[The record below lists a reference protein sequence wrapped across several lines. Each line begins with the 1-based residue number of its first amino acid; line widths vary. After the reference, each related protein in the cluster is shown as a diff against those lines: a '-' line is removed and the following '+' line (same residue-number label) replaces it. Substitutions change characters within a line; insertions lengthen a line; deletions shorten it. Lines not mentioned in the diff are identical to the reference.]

1 MHERKTR
8 TARQTSQDDRQKQM
22 AIGYLTDSD
31 DLIKLKLLYKG
42 KKYSTC
48 TCIDLTI
55 CNNLSDIFF
64 WRVLQ
69 FQNVPVGVKLFFNA
83 PDLGLKRSCLC

>member
-8 TARQTSQDDRQKQM
+8 TTRQTSQDDRQKQM

-64 WRVLQ
+64 LESAT
-69 FQNVPVGVKLFFNA
+69 VPKCSRRGETFF
-83 PDLGLKRSCLC
+83 